1 MDEVIRKV
9 VALGLPGVLLAIAIA
24 TTGLAGGAALT
35 TALALLGGPFG
46 MLGGIALLGIG
57 GLVADA
63 VAKVGIDN
71 FLVAVYSE
79 RRQNEPHEQLL
90 HEICNLPISDDLK
103 NILKQVVVD
112 GLMAV
117 YCQRRQNESPE
128 QLVSEIRNL
137 PISNDLKNRLEL
149 LVIDCRGCPSPR
161 RDCKNLR

>member
-79 RRQNEPHEQLL
+79 RRKNEPHEKLL
-90 HEICNLPISDDLK
+90 
-103 NILKQVVVD
+103 
-112 GLMAV
+112 
-117 YCQRRQNESPE
+117 Y
-128 QLVSEIRNL
+128 EIRNL
-137 PISNDLKNRLEL
+137 PISNDLKNTLEL
-149 LVIDCRGCPSPR
+149 LVRDGNRNMDDILVAVYCKRRQNEPHEQLVCEIRGLPISNDLKNRLELVVRDGRGCP
-161 RDCKNLR
+161 